1 MRLLITV
8 MLIQLLVVA
17 VPAAMTP
24 VTETSPLFHAPS
36 VQADRER
43 GEVLLQAR
51 TSEMAAT
58 EPVEFLLISTNS
70 GHDYEALAI
79 TPARPS
85 DLHAALRFI
94 GIPSGEGVDYK
105 GLRLWPRGE
114 RVDVAVRVADT
125 EGNWIPAGLLVVRS
139 PDEESLPDSG
149 FVFTGSCMVD
159 EGGVLLYEADVHGP
173 NSLISLYNEPQTV
186 LDVPWQAPQGQVY
199 GEQTLNPAYTFEAD
213 TALEFRFRHRPSVD
227 GARSVDLSVRV
238 QVGPDTETGASTEF
252 IFDVAAPESRRTG
265 PIVLQELLDLIF
277 ELKRNRHDLYLNL
290 VPDDGV
296 TLGELQE
303 LYAFVSEISS
313 RSDVRISPPEPGEMY
328 YQAFL
333 PNPDY
338 REREKRPQQ
347 PWELTLYDT
356 PQGSTGVLVRVREV
370 WGDDGEDVPKLE
382 TDSYSAGTPDDL
394 RAELARHPTTLKVVL
409 IFCSSEL
416 HYGELK
422 RWYGALQPEYKTVY
436 FYTVEPTLSPSKEL
450 NNDE

>member
-1 MRLLITV
+1 MRLLIFIV
-8 MLIQLLVVA
+8 LVLLLRVVA
-17 VPAAMTP
+17 PAA
-24 VTETSPLFHAPS
+24 ETNILFHAPGL
-36 VQADRER
+36 QADRVR
-43 GEVLLQAR
+43 GEVVLQAR
-51 TSEMAAT
+51 ASEMAAA
-58 EPVEFLLISTNS
+58 EPVEFVLISTNS

-94 GIPSGEGVDYK
+94 GIPSGVGVDYT

-114 RVDVAVRVADT
+114 RVAVEVRAADT
-125 EGNWIPAGLLVVRS
+125 QGDWIPAGRLVVRV
-139 PDEESLPDSG
+139 PDEQPLPDTG
-149 FVFTGSCMVD
+149 FVFTGSRMVD
-159 EGGVLLYEADVHGP
+159 EDGMLRYEADVHGP

-199 GEQTLNPAYTFEAD
+199 GEQTLNPEYTFEAD
-213 TALEFRFRHRPSVD
+213 TALEFRFRHRPSID
-227 GARSVDLSVRV
+227 GARSVDLSIRV
-238 QVGPDTETGASTEF
+238 QVGPDTKTGASTEF
-252 IFDVAAPESRRTG
+252 IFDVAAPESLKTG
-265 PIVLQELLDLIF
+265 PIVLQGLLDLIF
-277 ELKRNRHDLYLNL
+277 ELKRNRHDVYLNL

-313 RSDVRISPPEPGEMY
+313 RSDVRISPPKPGEMY

-338 REREKRPQQ
+338 RDREKRPQQ

-370 WGDDGEDVPKLE
+370 WGDDVEDVPKLE
-382 TDSYSAGTPDDL
+382 TDNYSAGTPDDL